1 MITIS
6 AALDG
11 AFISHV
17 SLELRGYCPG
27 YPGDV
32 IVPLVLFANDPMPKN
47 QNNNIIIIQSYN
59 ARLSDRGRF

>member
-17 SLELRGYCPG
+17 SLVLRGYGPG

-32 IVPLVLFANDPMPKN
+32 IVPLVLFANDPMPKKPN
-47 QNNNIIIIQSYN
+47 QQHNYNTII
-59 ARLSDRGRF
+59 LC

>member
-17 SLELRGYCPG
+17 SLVLRGYGPG

-47 QNNNIIIIQSYN
+47 QINNIIVIQ
-59 ARLSDRGRF
+59 

>member
-17 SLELRGYCPG
+17 SLVLRGYGPG

-47 QNNNIIIIQSYN
+47 QINNIIIIQSYY
-59 ARLSDRGRF
+59 ARLSVRGRF

>member
-1 MITIS
+1 MKPAVWWMSWSWILITIS

-17 SLELRGYCPG
+17 SLKLTGYDSG

-32 IVPLVLFANDPMPKN
+32 IVPLVLFANDPMQKN
-47 QNNNIIIIQSYN
+47 KSTT
-59 ARLSDRGRF
+59 